1 MKKISGIVLVAAV
14 ILIIFSGCS
23 KAARYDT
30 GTFSISLAEGWS
42 PKENRSAEDLY
53 GGDILKIEKRS
64 ASPLGEGTSAYYPLM
79 IIERHDKGYVKQED
93 MIHHYRSDG
102 IVKIKDTEYVIQR
115 ADYLG
120 FVYQYISYD
129 KGNNTFIVLISV
141 TLEGK
146 FIDISFEDKDVQEM
160 ILSLK

>member
-1 MKKISGIVLVAAV
+1 MRKSSRIVLVAAV
-14 ILIIFSGCS
+14 ILIILSGCS

-30 GTFSISLAEGWS
+30 GTFSIRLAEDWF

-53 GGDILKIEKRS
+53 GGEILKLEKRS
-64 ASPLGEGTSAYYPLM
+64 ASPLGEGISAYYPLM
-79 IIERHDKGYVKQED
+79 IIERHDKGYVKQKD
-93 MIHHYRSDG
+93 TIHHYRSDG

-129 KGNNTFIVLISV
+129 KGNNTFIILISV

-146 FIDISFEDKDVQEM
+146 IIDLSFEDKDIQKM